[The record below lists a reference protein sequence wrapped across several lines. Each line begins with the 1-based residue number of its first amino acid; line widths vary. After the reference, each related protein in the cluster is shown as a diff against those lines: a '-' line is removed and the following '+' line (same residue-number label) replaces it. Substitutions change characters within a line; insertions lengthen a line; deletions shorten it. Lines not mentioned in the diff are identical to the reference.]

1 MSIVQINLL
10 TVPEGMGPQLEK
22 RFANR
27 KKAVDGTP
35 GFEGFDLL
43 RPTSGEGN
51 DRYMVLTR
59 WESQE
64 AFENWLNSRDFQQ
77 GHASSGGGEAS
88 EGEKKAHADER
99 REGGQQPAA
108 TGSELWGFDV
118 VDLDSLAG
126 DA

>member
-10 TVPEGMGPQLEK
+10 TVPEGMGPELEK
-22 RFANR
+22 RFAGR

-43 RPTSGEGN
+43 RPTSGDNEK
-51 DRYMVLTR
+51 YMVLTR

-64 AFENWLNSRDFQQ
+64 AFQTWLNSRDFQA

-88 EGEKKAHADER
+88 EGEKKAHAGER
-99 REGGQQPAA
+99 REGGQAPAA

-118 VDLDSLAG
+118 VDF
-126 DA
+126 DAITP